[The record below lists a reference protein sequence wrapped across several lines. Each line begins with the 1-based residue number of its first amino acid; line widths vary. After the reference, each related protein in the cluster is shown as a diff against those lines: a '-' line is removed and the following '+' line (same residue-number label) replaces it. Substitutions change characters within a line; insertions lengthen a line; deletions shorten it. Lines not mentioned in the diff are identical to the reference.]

1 VVRLHG
7 KIDEEMLEEIEMIL
21 VQSDVGIETTTK
33 IIDQMRRSD
42 EARKAESPE
51 ELIRVFQDAIHDI
64 VRRGERRIVLQPTP
78 PTVILVVGVNG
89 GGKTTTIGKLAA
101 EFRGQG
107 KSVMM
112 VAADTFRA
120 AAVEQLAIWAER
132 TGSKIVK
139 QAMGSDPGS
148 VCYDALASADAR
160 SCDVILIDTAGRL
173 HTKSHLMEELR
184 KINRVIRKVMADAPH
199 ETLLILDA
207 TTGQN
212 AVNQARLFSEAVGV
226 TGIVM
231 TKLDGT
237 AKGGIL
243 VAICDLFDIPIL
255 KIGIGECEDDLRD
268 FDARD
273 FVEALF
279 EAS

>member
-1 VVRLHG
+1 
-7 KIDEEMLEEIEMIL
+7 MLEEIEMIL

-51 ELIRVFQDAIHDI
+51 ELIRVFQNAIHEI
-64 VRRGERRIVLQPTP
+64 VGRGERRIALQPIP

-160 SCDVILIDTAGRL
+160 SCDAILIDTAGRL
-173 HTKSHLMEELR
+173 HTKSNLMEELR
-184 KINRVIRKVMADAPH
+184 KINRVIRKVMPDAPH

-212 AVNQARLFSEAVGV
+212 AVSQARLFSEAVGV

-243 VAICDLFDIPIL
+243 VAVRDLFDIPIL
-255 KIGIGECEDDLRD
+255 KIGIGEGEDDLRD